1 MACGT
6 TGTCGS
12 GCYKDSNDG
21 IEDSTIT
28 ITTTNTMSTPSST
41 TLLSQHMKLC
51 YKCKEEEVINSTGG
65 LCGIC
70 FRNSLFAKFKQS
82 ITTHDLISPTDNV
95 LIAFSG
101 GPSSRVVLEFVH
113 EIQQKAQKN
122 SDASRDKLYPV
133 FGVGVAFIDES
144 VVTSIASHDL
154 DNAIQ
159 DLRLIV
165 SSLAPPTKEL
175 HIVPI
180 QSIFSTDLKDGR
192 NKLNEL
198 LDTVSDATGKE
209 DLLCHLRMQCL
220 QKIAFENKY
229 NKLVLGSCTSRIA
242 CHVLSAAVKG
252 QGYSLPADIQYIDAR
267 WETPVVLP
275 LRDCLAQELNM
286 LCRLNCLKTLDVL
299 DAPRSGIND
308 LVSKF
313 LTTLQEENPARERTI
328 VRTAEKLIPFHFNRL
343 KEMKDPDE
351 TLPRRHRRK
360 ANLQPYESVP
370 SEFLCS
376 ICCSPVKKLDVEC
389 LSNKLEGCETNFTIF
404 GASCCP
410 SCQFQILPKDLSSRE
425 QFYSLLPR
433 PMTTRASDF
442 ISGDQTWLREQI
454 KDCLL
459 SDSEDGI

>member
-1 MACGT
+1 MACGLT
-6 TGTCGS
+6 GTGTGTGTCGS
-12 GCYKDSNDG
+12 SCYKDNNDG
-21 IEDSTIT
+21 IEDST
-28 ITTTNTMSTPSST
+28 NTFSPPSST
-41 TLLSQHMKLC
+41 TLLPHMKLC

-82 ITTHDLISPTDNV
+82 ITTHDLISSTDNI

-144 VVTSIASHDL
+144 AVTSIASDDL
-154 DNAIQ
+154 DNAMQ

-165 SSLAPPTKEL
+165 SSLALPTKEL

-198 LDTVSDATGKE
+198 LDTVNDVTGKE
-209 DLLCHLRMQCL
+209 DLLCHLRMLCL

-267 WETPVVLP
+267 WKTPVVLP
-275 LRDCLAQELNM
+275 LRDCLAQELNL
-286 LCRLNCLKTLDVL
+286 LCRLNSLKTLDVL

-343 KEMKDPDE
+343 KETKDTDE
-351 TLPRRHRRK
+351 TLPRRRRRK
-360 ANLQPYESVP
+360 QA
-370 SEFLCS
+370 
-376 ICCSPVKKLDVEC
+376 
-389 LSNKLEGCETNFTIF
+389 
-404 GASCCP
+404 
-410 SCQFQILPKDLSSRE
+410 
-425 QFYSLLPR
+425 
-433 PMTTRASDF
+433 
-442 ISGDQTWLREQI
+442 
-454 KDCLL
+454 
-459 SDSEDGI
+459 